1 MEVVSIEE
9 ESPLLPSVLPLRVV
23 LIEPRNPLNIGAAAR
38 AMSNFGVF
46 DLRLVRPYDLAF
58 REAVSAV
65 GASALLRDAQ
75 VHEHLA
81 EALAGVS
88 HVAGS
93 TGVEHRQFHLPVY
106 RLERGARLLKRHLAA
121 APAALIFGSEKHG
134 LSNEDLSFCHSLL
147 HIPTR
152 AAHDSMNL
160 GQAVAVCLYELVR
173 APMAARRLPG
183 AAELADDAASERFT
197 AVLLELL
204 GESGYSD
211 FAPGP
216 ATVEKTR
223 RLVRRLS
230 LRSGDVDLWTG
241 IVRQALWRIRRGAA
255 DSTPPIEAAPDAE

>member
-1 MEVVSIEE
+1 
-9 ESPLLPSVLPLRVV
+9 V
-23 LIEPRNPLNIGAAAR
+23 LIDPRNPLNIGAAAR
-38 AMSNFGVF
+38 AMSNFGFF
-46 DLRLVRPYDLAF
+46 DLRLVRPYDVAF
-58 REAVSAV
+58 REAVSGV
-65 GASALLRDAQ
+65 GASSLLQSAQ
-75 VHEHLA
+75 VHDTLA

-88 HVAGS
+88 HVAGA
-93 TGVEHRQFHLPVY
+93 TGVEYRQFHLPVF
-106 RLERGARLLKRHLAA
+106 RLERGARMLKRHLAA
-121 APAALIFGSEKHG
+121 APAALIFGCEKSG

-160 GQAVAVCLYELVR
+160 GQAVAICLYELVR
-173 APMAARRLPG
+173 SPMAARRLPG

-197 AVLLELL
+197 QLLLELL

-230 LRSGDVDLWTG
+230 LRDGDVDLWTG
-241 IVRQALWRIRRGAA
+241 ILRQTLWRIRRGAVA
-255 DSTPPIEAAPDAE
+255 AAPQDRAVD